1 MLPITPIR
9 DAIFQFRL
17 QNYYPSAQK
26 HCAVQKKILIL
37 HDFLHFLLCQPPKI
51 AFLGTKLSTTA
62 FVTADANGHSK
73 I

>member
-1 MLPITPIR
+1 
-9 DAIFQFRL
+9 
-17 QNYYPSAQK
+17 
-26 HCAVQKKILIL
+26 L

-51 AFLGTKLSTTA
+51 AFLGIKLSTTA